1 MLDFE
6 ESWRFTSP
14 GEVPEEACR
23 EIFAFACTTAKL
35 GERWQLFEMFKMY
48 FAQAAGVQ
56 YFRSSDSGWAKT
68 HLEDLM
74 FKAAKNAPLFI
85 EAFWDAC
92 DEARQ
97 AGAAGPDADALNR
110 VLAKHRTGFEVHP
123 PRLIRSGA
131 ETAPE
136 PVRAKSIGERADGVI
151 QDSLKESERLLS
163 EGRNKQAVQEV
174 LWLLETVSTAF
185 KGTGTSS
192 GSVEG
197 KYFVRIVKDLRKL
210 HRGNTLE
217 QVLKWIEQLYGYLS
231 SPTGGGV
238 RHGTDIADPKDLED
252 HEARLFCH
260 LVREYIRFLLAAHER
275 YGERSS

>member
-1 MLDFE
+1 M
-6 ESWRFTSP
+6 
-14 GEVPEEACR
+14 EACH
-23 EIFAFACTTAKL
+23 ELCGFVATAAAS
-35 GERWQLFEMFKMY
+35 GEEWKILETFKRY
-48 FAQAAGVQ
+48 FAPAAGES
-56 YFRSSDSGWAKT
+56 YTRSSTTSWAET
-68 HLEDLM
+68 DLRRLM
-74 FKAAKNAPLFI
+74 FEATKNAPLFI
-85 EAFWDAC
+85 EAFYDAC
-92 DEARQ
+92 DAAREA
-97 AGAAGPDADALNR
+97 GDTVPSVGALNR
-110 VLAKHRTGFEVHP
+110 VLVKHETGFEVHP

-275 YGERSS
+275 HGERPE